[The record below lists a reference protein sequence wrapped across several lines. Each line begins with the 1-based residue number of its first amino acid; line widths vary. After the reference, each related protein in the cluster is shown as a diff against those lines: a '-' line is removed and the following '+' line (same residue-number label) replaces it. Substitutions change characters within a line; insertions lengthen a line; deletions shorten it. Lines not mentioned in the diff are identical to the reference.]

1 MTPVAPQSPW
11 YAFFFGLRGLLRLLA
26 LTLGFAYAIFAYAA
40 LGPSGPILRRLAG
53 AATIAAGRTEMLSL
67 VTGLFSIALWFGLHS
82 SVEPGRWGFYRMFSE
97 ECEDYDWWG
106 RRISNLRK
114 RCRR

>member
-1 MTPVAPQSPW
+1 MPYVAPQSPW
-11 YAFFFGLRGLLRLLA
+11 YTFFFGVRGLLRLFVLTLA
-26 LTLGFAYAIFAYAA
+26 LAYVIFACAA
-40 LGPSGPILRRLAG
+40 LADGGAILPRLAE
-53 AATIAAGRTEMLSL
+53 AANAAAGRTEILAL

-106 RRISNLRK
+106 RRISN
-114 RCRR
+114 RRE